1 MDIHHA
7 VSINETSSEPGRWWP
22 RRRPHRRPV
31 RIGHQF
37 VSVGGRSVSFDPLD
51 ATDLLE
57 AYLRLVRRAR
67 RQRTAP
73 DVTLRRDDIEVLAS
87 HLASTPEVVID
98 RLGSLM
104 GATRAQ
110 RLAMASLFASGAMV
124 VGLVST
130 AAAEAP
136 ATEPL
141 MSSRPS
147 VLAAVRRVTSL
158 EDVTMPF
165 VRWTLESYAEERE
178 GGSAPDAG
186 DPPTEP
192 VSEPLVDTDLEATAP
207 EPDVAPAPD
216 DTEPAVL
223 QTGLPPVP
231 PQVPNSPADA

>member
-1 MDIHHA
+1 MDTHHA
-7 VSINETSSEPGRWWP
+7 VSINETSPEPTRWWV
-22 RRRPHRRPV
+22 RRRPGRRPV
-31 RIGHQF
+31 RIGDHF

-67 RQRTAP
+67 RQQSAP
-73 DVTLRRDDIEVLAS
+73 EVTLRREDIEVLAS

-124 VGLVST
+124 VGLVGT

-136 ATEPL
+136 TTE
-141 MSSRPS
+141 MHTAARPS

-165 VRWTLESYAEERE
+165 VRWSSDSHAEERE
-178 GGSAPDAG
+178 GGLVVEAG
-186 DPPTEP
+186 DPPVDP
-192 VSEPLVDTDLEATAP
+192 VTEPLVDADLEVTAP

-216 DTEPAVL
+216 DAEPAIL
-223 QTGLPPVP
+223 ATGLPPVP
-231 PQVPNSPADA
+231 PAAPATDG